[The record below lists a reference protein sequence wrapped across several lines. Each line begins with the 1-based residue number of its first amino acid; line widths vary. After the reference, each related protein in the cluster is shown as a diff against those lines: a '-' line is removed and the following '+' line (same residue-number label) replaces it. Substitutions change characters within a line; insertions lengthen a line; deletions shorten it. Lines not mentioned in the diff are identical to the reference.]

1 MAPLILNLL
10 KWKYCTNSLISSRK
24 GSIEI
29 AAKEGA
35 HSLKGSLLLDSFN
48 LTPFPL
54 PCVSRLQIKSHMVGS
69 PYCFLQQKYVLTG
82 SAKKIEWLHPCLLQ
96 HYDSILSF

>member
-1 MAPLILNLL
+1 
-10 KWKYCTNSLISSRK
+10 
-24 GSIEI
+24 
-29 AAKEGA
+29 
-35 HSLKGSLLLDSFN
+35 LKGSLLLDSFN